1 MFDLSNMSLTDCDN
15 LLIKIYPVVNACKT
29 HKASLFDAILAMHGG
44 DMRKVNVTMSLAKE
58 EKDALGKVKVLFEL
72 NTYIKDHNLYT
83 FPVKTFNFGSLD
95 SENTEKIIRL
105 IPPASVYE
113 VEDFLQEEGISLESL
128 EALQK
133 ELYGKSKFNKV
144 SSDLTDR
151 SEDICKDLTSSEKDI
166 FYPFV
171 KRLIDLSRI
180 MTASEFDE
188 VFNNISTATR
198 RFFSNSTPAGKNGTR
213 VIHPGKALSKILDA
227 RGVSITQ
234 FSKMTGIL
242 ENDIRLFIDE
252 ELLLGDIYLEPISKA
267 LGMTME
273 YWVGLRDSYIAEKSE
288 DR

>member
-113 VEDFLQEEGISLESL
+113 VEDFLREEGISLESL

-133 ELYGKSKFNKV
+133 ELYEKSKFNKV

-151 SEDICKDLTSSEKDI
+151 SEDICKNLTSSEKDI
-166 FYPFV
+166 FYPFA

-180 MTASEFDE
+180 MTATEFDE
-188 VFNNISTATR
+188 VFNNISAATR
-198 RFFSNSTPAGKNGTR
+198 RFFAS
-213 VIHPGKALSKILDA
+213 
-227 RGVSITQ
+227 
-234 FSKMTGIL
+234 
-242 ENDIRLFIDE
+242 
-252 ELLLGDIYLEPISKA
+252 
-267 LGMTME
+267 
-273 YWVGLRDSYIAEKSE
+273 SE

>member
-83 FPVKTFNFGSLD
+83 FPVKTFNFGNLD

-151 SEDICKDLTSSEKDI
+151 SEHICEALTSSEKDI
-166 FYPFV
+166 FCPFA

-188 VFNNISTATR
+188 VFNNISIATR

-213 VIHPGKALSKILDA
+213 VIHPGKALSKILGA